1 MAIESYARLDTT
13 EFEALCDQ
21 YLSLRKRKTFDL
33 KVQNGLKT
41 LIELHADL
49 TTLSAFL
56 LFHLPEKDRQ
66 KISVD
71 DFTAHLLRRIDGLR
85 GIAAIGS
92 VQQGQSLEA
101 VRKMFLAMSKDLRV
115 VLVLMALR
123 YADLFELDQ
132 FSPALRRQVARE
144 TLDIFVSIIG
154 RLGIYTL
161 KRKLEDLCFLYLSEE
176 DYRSMEESFL
186 AREEL
191 QEKTIRRLVKQ
202 TEEFLH
208 SQGLDA
214 HVSGRVKGK
223 YSTYMK
229 FKRKGGGALDDVYD
243 LLALR
248 VVVPKSSDCYTV
260 LSLVNNRWQPITGR
274 FKDYIAMPKVN
285 GYRSLHITVLGMI
298 EASPQPVE
306 IQIRTEEM
314 HREAEFGIAAHWW
327 YEEQGIKQKT
337 NLEPFLGN
345 NLYEERLQWVKNL
358 VHLQEYLT
366 DQKKDQSLDFFS
378 DRIFV
383 MTLTGQVIELP
394 RGSTPLDFAYEISE
408 ALGNHCSKAKVN
420 GKVVPL
426 DYQLQNGDRVYVVRN
441 LEVSPNLYW
450 LSLAHTEKARSAI
463 RQSLLE
469 QGEDTVLDQ
478 GVRMVN
484 RQLRRFGHSALDN
497 KYLLLSQYQQ
507 KDLNLEKRREF
518 LIAIGKGELSA
529 AEVVRDLLSSSERTK
544 KGEDAPAP
552 LKEVQHGSISVGG
565 ETGFKTKL
573 SACCNPDLGT
583 PIQGYV
589 TRGGFISIH
598 SRSCKVLSSLDPH
611 RFIDVWW
618 DGHQEL
624 SQDIRVE
631 VVVSL
636 ANLLTSLS
644 ERLKER
650 HIALNSFYHTRHEY
664 GYALLFDLTVDRGQ
678 NITELL
684 DSWKALDGVVSVR
697 MLQVGEEVY

>member
-1 MAIESYARLDTT
+1 
-13 EFEALCDQ
+13 
-21 YLSLRKRKTFDL
+21 
-33 KVQNGLKT
+33 
-41 LIELHADL
+41 
-49 TTLSAFL
+49 
-56 LFHLPEKDRQ
+56 
-66 KISVD
+66 
-71 DFTAHLLRRIDGLR
+71 
-85 GIAAIGS
+85 
-92 VQQGQSLEA
+92 
-101 VRKMFLAMSKDLRV
+101 
-115 VLVLMALR
+115 
-123 YADLFELDQ
+123 
-132 FSPALRRQVARE
+132 
-144 TLDIFVSIIG
+144 
-154 RLGIYTL
+154 
-161 KRKLEDLCFLYLSEE
+161 
-176 DYRSMEESFL
+176 
-186 AREEL
+186 
-191 QEKTIRRLVKQ
+191 
-202 TEEFLH
+202 
-208 SQGLDA
+208 
-214 HVSGRVKGK
+214 
-223 YSTYMK
+223 
-229 FKRKGGGALDDVYD
+229 
-243 LLALR
+243 
-248 VVVPKSSDCYTV
+248 
-260 LSLVNNRWQPITGR
+260 
-274 FKDYIAMPKVN
+274 
-285 GYRSLHITVLGMI
+285 
-298 EASPQPVE
+298 
-306 IQIRTEEM
+306 
-314 HREAEFGIAAHWW
+314 
-327 YEEQGIKQKT
+327 
-337 NLEPFLGN
+337 
-345 NLYEERLQWVKNL
+345 
-358 VHLQEYLT
+358 
-366 DQKKDQSLDFFS
+366 
-378 DRIFV
+378 
-383 MTLTGQVIELP
+383 TGQVIELP

-469 QGEDTVLDQ
+469 QVEDTVLDQ